1 MKNSNYR
8 KNTDNTGRKNQSSVI
23 ALGGICLALTLAF
36 LFAGSVAPGIEL
48 TLFALSSLFTA
59 VMVLESGVGAAA
71 LLYAAAVIL
80 GFFIVPNKPAVIPYA
95 FFFGYYGILKFYP
108 LQGTSR
114 LQKAAARKHTSSG
127 LSFMDPHHR
136 RHPDDACLRLYLHA
150 LHQFL
155 SETHTPQR
163 HGQHETELEPA
174 KTPLHHHRRDLSS
187 RRFRV
192 PRHFR
197 ALR

>member
-80 GFFIVPNKPAVIPYA
+80 GFFIVPNKQP
-95 FFFGYYGILKFYP
+95 
-108 LQGTSR
+108 
-114 LQKAAARKHTSSG
+114 
-127 LSFMDPHHR
+127 
-136 RHPDDACLRLYLHA
+136 
-150 LHQFL
+150 
-155 SETHTPQR
+155 
-163 HGQHETELEPA
+163 
-174 KTPLHHHRRDLSS
+174 
-187 RRFRV
+187 
-192 PRHFR
+192 
-197 ALR
+197 

>member
-71 LLYAAAVIL
+71 RPAASLRKRSAM
-80 GFFIVPNKPAVIPYA
+80 
-95 FFFGYYGILKFYP
+95 
-108 LQGTSR
+108 GTS
-114 LQKAAARKHTSSG
+114 AR
-127 LSFMDPHHR
+127 
-136 RHPDDACLRLYLHA
+136 
-150 LHQFL
+150 
-155 SETHTPQR
+155 
-163 HGQHETELEPA
+163 
-174 KTPLHHHRRDLSS
+174 
-187 RRFRV
+187 
-192 PRHFR
+192 R
-197 ALR
+197 AIRAIK

>member
-8 KNTDNTGRKNQSSVI
+8 KNTDNTGRKNPSSVI

-80 GFFIVPNKPAVIPYA
+80 GFFIVPNKLAMIP
-95 FFFGYYGILKFYP
+95 
-108 LQGTSR
+108 
-114 LQKAAARKHTSSG
+114 
-127 LSFMDPHHR
+127 
-136 RHPDDACLRLYLHA
+136 
-150 LHQFL
+150 
-155 SETHTPQR
+155 
-163 HGQHETELEPA
+163 
-174 KTPLHHHRRDLSS
+174 
-187 RRFRV
+187 
-192 PRHFR
+192 
-197 ALR
+197 